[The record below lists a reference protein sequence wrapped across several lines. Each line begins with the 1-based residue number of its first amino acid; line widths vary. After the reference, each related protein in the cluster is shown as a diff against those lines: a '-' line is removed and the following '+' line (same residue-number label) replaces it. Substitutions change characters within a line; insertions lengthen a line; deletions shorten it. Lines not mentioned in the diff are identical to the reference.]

1 MSLYELFEDEQHPA
15 YRALSADNLARQYD
29 FLRSIVNAA
38 VTINRPM
45 ISTAIITALN
55 AQAISCLH
63 VNAGE
68 YRPCPV
74 TVGAYHPP
82 EHYRVPEL
90 MNAFINEVNR
100 SWETTDALTMAAYC
114 LWRLNYLHPFIN
126 GNGRTARVL
135 CYFVVCVKSGG
146 WLRGEPILPELIR
159 QDREEYV
166 ELLKSAD
173 TAFKERPSEFLNDLR
188 AFIRRLLDQQIRS
201 VPDDA

>member
-1 MSLYELFEDEQHPA
+1 MILYELFEDEQHPA
-15 YRALSADNLARQYD
+15 YRALSADNLSRQYD

-38 VTINRPM
+38 VTIDRPM

-55 AQAISCLH
+55 AHAISCLH

-74 TVGAYHPP
+74 TVGTHHPP

-100 SWETTDALTMAAYC
+100 SWETTDTLTMAAYC

-159 QDREEYV
+159 QERDEYV
-166 ELLKSAD
+166 ELLKYAD
-173 TAFKERPSEFLNDLR
+173 AAFKGKSSDFLDDLR

-201 VPDDA
+201 VPDNA

>member
-1 MSLYELFEDEQHPA
+1 MILYELFEDEQHPA

-38 VTINRPM
+38 VTIDRPM

-55 AQAISCLH
+55 AHAISCLH

-74 TVGAYHPP
+74 TVGIHQPP

-100 SWETTDALTMAAYC
+100 SWEATDTLTMAAYC

-159 QDREEYV
+159 QERDEYV

-173 TAFKERPSEFLNDLR
+173 AAFKGRPSDFLNDLR

-201 VPDDA
+201 IPDDT

>member
-1 MSLYELFEDEQHPA
+1 MILYELFEDEQHPT

-38 VTINRPM
+38 VSIDRPM
-45 ISTAIITALN
+45 ISTTIITALN
-55 AQAISCLH
+55 AHAISCLH

-68 YRPCPV
+68 YRPFPV
-74 TVGAYHPP
+74 TVGTYHPP
-82 EHYRVPEL
+82 GHYRILEL

-100 SWETTDALTMAAYC
+100 SWETTDTLTMAAYC

-159 QDREEYV
+159 QERDEYV
-166 ELLKSAD
+166 ELLKYAD
-173 TAFKERPSEFLNDLR
+173 ATYKESPSDFLNDLR